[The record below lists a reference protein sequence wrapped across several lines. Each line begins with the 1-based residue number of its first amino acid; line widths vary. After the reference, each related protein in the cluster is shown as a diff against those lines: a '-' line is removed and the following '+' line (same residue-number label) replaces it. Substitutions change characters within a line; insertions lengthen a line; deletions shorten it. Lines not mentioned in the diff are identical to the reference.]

1 DVDQLAGGERLAV
14 ALGAGAHRRVTGQH
28 GADLRLAHTG
38 LDQLLDEHV
47 TELGARRSRLGAVG
61 TDRGGREDATVDRG
75 LRVLVGPQHAAL
87 LDRDRKDQPLGG
99 AAVVLADD
107 DVLRDVH
114 QTTGQVARLGGLQRR
129 VRQALAGTV
138 RGDEVLQD
146 REPHHRMR
154 IPGRRHRLARLP
166 LELRPGRLGSGRGTR
181 TGLGRTGR
189 GGAAG
194 HPGHTSPARSG
205 RTAPARSGRIAR
217 ERPGRIARE
226 EEAMIEIDN
235 LSIRYGDRH
244 VLDQVS
250 AHVPEGELT
259 LVVGPTGAGKST
271 LLGALS
277 ARVPHTTGGTV
288 AGRVTVAGRDTRT
301 HRPRDLADVLGMVG
315 QDPVATFTTETV
327 EDELAFTM
335 EQLGIAPQLMRR
347 RVEDVLDLLDLTA
360 LRGRSL
366 STLSGGQ
373 AQRVAIGAVLTAQ
386 PRILVLDEPTSALDP
401 AAAEDVLAALARLV
415 HDAGLTVVLAEHRL
429 ERVTGFADQV
439 ISLEPGPRGARAQV
453 GEVARVLA
461 DAPVAPPVVQ
471 LGRLAGWDPPPL
483 TIRQARRMAG
493 ELRTRVRSAVVPAEP
508 EAGTSLLQAMGL
520 QLSYGPVQALTGI
533 DLEVRAG
540 QVTAVLGRNGA
551 GKSSLLWALA
561 GQQKLTSGR
570 VRGHSCAALVPQSPQ
585 DVLFRLS
592 VAAECE
598 AADAHAQRPGRT
610 RTLLDRLAP
619 GIEAWANPR
628 DLSEGQRL
636 ALALAV
642 QLAPDPQVLLL
653 DEPTRGLDYAAKE
666 RLAQL
671 VRDLTGRDKAV
682 LLASH
687 DVEFVAQVATRVV
700 QLAAG
705 EVVADG
711 AAPALLTDS
720 AFTAPQVARILAP
733 SPLLTVGQVREA
745 LGQSG

>member
-1 DVDQLAGGERLAV
+1 PTLLVVLLDLRAAGELRDRREAGRGTGLEELLDTRQTVRDVTVGAGHTAGVEGAHGQLRARLADRLGGDDADGLADVDQLAGGERLAV
-14 ALGAGAHRRVTGQH
+14 ALGAGAHRRVAGQH

-315 QDPVATFTTETV
+315 QVPVATSTTETV

-401 AAAEDVLAALARLV
+401 AAAEDVL
-415 HDAGLTVVLAEHRL
+415 
-429 ERVTGFADQV
+429 
-439 ISLEPGPRGARAQV
+439 
-453 GEVARVLA
+453 
-461 DAPVAPPVVQ
+461 
-471 LGRLAGWDPPPL
+471 
-483 TIRQARRMAG
+483 
-493 ELRTRVRSAVVPAEP
+493 
-508 EAGTSLLQAMGL
+508 
-520 QLSYGPVQALTGI
+520 
-533 DLEVRAG
+533 
-540 QVTAVLGRNGA
+540 
-551 GKSSLLWALA
+551 
-561 GQQKLTSGR
+561 
-570 VRGHSCAALVPQSPQ
+570 
-585 DVLFRLS
+585 
-592 VAAECE
+592 
-598 AADAHAQRPGRT
+598 
-610 RTLLDRLAP
+610 
-619 GIEAWANPR
+619 
-628 DLSEGQRL
+628 
-636 ALALAV
+636 
-642 QLAPDPQVLLL
+642 
-653 DEPTRGLDYAAKE
+653 
-666 RLAQL
+666 
-671 VRDLTGRDKAV
+671 
-682 LLASH
+682 
-687 DVEFVAQVATRVV
+687 
-700 QLAAG
+700 
-705 EVVADG
+705 
-711 AAPALLTDS
+711 
-720 AFTAPQVARILAP
+720 
-733 SPLLTVGQVREA
+733 
-745 LGQSG
+745 